1 MAIHFHRMDLTVVVA
16 SLEARHTIAAC
27 LDRLET
33 ACAGLAHEILVI
45 DASADRTLDAV
56 RGRGG
61 ATQMFELPVGTLA
74 PALWSA
80 GIARARG
87 RVVALTTGHCLVT
100 PTWAS
105 ALVAAIDGGAAAAG
119 GPFRVAQ
126 GTGPT
131 DWAVF
136 YLRYS
141 AFLPA
146 VMGAGRIDGELAG
159 DNAAYRHADLMR
171 HPDVYAHGFW
181 ELDMHRV
188 IRAEGGW
195 LAAVPEAVCEFGR
208 SFPFLV
214 VARHRF
220 AHGQHSGASRAGQ
233 RIRPAWQI
241 VAGAP
246 LVPVVLAVR
255 AAGRVTRDGGSWRFW
270 AALPWFLTLASC
282 WAAGEAVGAW
292 RQVRR

>member
-1 MAIHFHRMDLTVVVA
+1 MDLTVVVA
-16 SLEARHTIAAC
+16 SLEARHTITAC
-27 LDRLET
+27 LDRLAT
-33 ACAGLAHEILVI
+33 ACAGLEHEILVC
-45 DASADRTLDAV
+45 DASSDRTIDLV
-56 RGRGG
+56 RARAG
-61 ATQMFELPVGTLA
+61 TEQVFSYPVGTLA

-87 RVVALTTGHCLVT
+87 RVVALTTGHCLVS

-105 ALVAAIDGGAAAAG
+105 ALLRAIDAGAAAAG
-119 GPFRVAQ
+119 GPFRVAA

-136 YLRYS
+136 YLRYA

-159 DNAAYRHADLMR
+159 DNAAYRQADLAR

-195 LAAVPEAVCEFGR
+195 LEAVPEAVCEFGR
-208 SFPFLV
+208 AFPFLA

-220 AHGQHSGASRAGQ
+220 AHGKHSGASRASQ

-241 VAGAP
+241 VVGAP
-246 LVPVVLAVR
+246 LVPLVLAAR
-255 AAGRVTRDGGSWRFW
+255 AAGRVSRDGGSWRFW
-270 AALPWFLTLASC
+270 IALPWFLALGSC

-292 RQVRR
+292 RHGAR

>member
-1 MAIHFHRMDLTVVVA
+1 MDLTVVVA

-27 LDRLET
+27 LDRLAT
-33 ACAGLAHEILVI
+33 ACAGLEHEILVC
-45 DASADRTLDAV
+45 DASTDRTIDLV
-56 RGRGG
+56 RARAG
-61 ATQMFELPVGTLA
+61 AEQVFSYPVGTLA
-74 PALWSA
+74 PMLWSA
-80 GIARARG
+80 GISRARG

-100 PTWAS
+100 STWAS
-105 ALVAAIDGGAAAAG
+105 ALVRAIDAGAAAAG
-119 GPFRVAQ
+119 GPFRVAA

-136 YLRYS
+136 YLRYA

-159 DNAAYRHADLMR
+159 DNAAYRRTDLAR

-195 LAAVPEAVCEFGR
+195 LEAVPEAVCEFGR
-208 SFPFLV
+208 AFPFLT

-220 AHGQHSGASRAGQ
+220 AHGQHSGASRASQG
-233 RIRPAWQI
+233 IRPAWQI

-246 LVPVVLAVR
+246 LVPLVLAAR
-255 AAGRVTRDGGSWRFW
+255 AARRVGRGGGSWRFW
-270 AALPWFLTLASC
+270 VALPWFLALASS

-292 RQVRR
+292 HHGTR